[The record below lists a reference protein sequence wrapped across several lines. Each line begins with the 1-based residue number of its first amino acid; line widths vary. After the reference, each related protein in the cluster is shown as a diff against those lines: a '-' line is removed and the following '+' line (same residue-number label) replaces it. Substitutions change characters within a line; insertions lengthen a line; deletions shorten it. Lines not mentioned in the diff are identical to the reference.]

1 MRETLNLGLRLALIC
16 GVAALLLSQVD
27 ATTRE
32 PIRQAMLRERME
44 AVAAVM
50 PPFDNAPDAD
60 RVDLNDAAGE
70 RSYWRGYQGEAPVG
84 AAFKGLSKA
93 GYSGEI
99 ELMLGVDPDGK
110 VSGLRILR
118 HAETPGLGAKYADPA
133 LLARFYVGHTL
144 ADTDWRV
151 KADGGDLDAVTGA
164 TVTGRALAGAISDAL
179 TQYDADRAQ
188 VDGAPRSAAADSSS
202 AAADSSRKET
212 LP

>member
-16 GVAALLLSQVD
+16 GIAALLLSQVD

-60 RVDLNDAAGE
+60 RVDLADGAGE

-84 AAFKGLSKA
+84 AAFKALSKA

-99 ELMLGVDPDGK
+99 ELMLGVDAQGT

-133 LLARFYVGHTL
+133 LLTRFYAGHAL

-164 TVTGRALAGAISDAL
+164 TVTGRALAGAIGEAL
-179 TQYDADRAQ
+179 ARYGADRER
-188 VDGAPRSAAADSSS
+188 VDAAPRAV
-202 AAADSSRKET
+202 AADSSRGEA